1 MKARW
6 HADVPYRDL
15 STVCV
20 ETTYPSLP
28 HSMMRVS
35 LYSSSGRQ
43 CLKFIRLLFS
53 LFMASLGL
61 LLVEEEKATE
71 GRVRPFI
78 SWAKALSSRYRIVF
92 LLYKP
97 GRPLVE
103 AVSQQRN
110 VEVYSYIDLQRL
122 SQDVSKLRLDLLL
135 TDDYIRNLQVLA
147 RLRRENVRFG
157 VYVQLL
163 FGIHSIADVFTLDY
177 LANSGKFIYKL
188 MRLIPFTLLKKW
200 YVSVLSSSHLVIAN
214 SRSTA
219 TLLHVLYGV
228 EPSGVVYP
236 PVDTEIFRPRSQ
248 KRNMQ
253 VLLYLGSHAGDTD
266 VKLVTEVAELLSREK
281 GAEVLVFGNKTLR
294 EDVANKFRF
303 RQVVDVSDEELAEIY
318 SSSVVTVAPQKW
330 ETFGYVPVES
340 MACGTPVLAFNMMGP
355 SETVIHGST
364 GWLAENR
371 REFLQYLS
379 SIIKGDLEIEPEY
392 VRRHVEKHFSLA
404 TTSAKLEDIIRRYV

>member
-1 MKARW
+1 
-6 HADVPYRDL
+6 
-15 STVCV
+15 
-20 ETTYPSLP
+20 
-28 HSMMRVS
+28 
-35 LYSSSGRQ
+35 
-43 CLKFIRLLFS
+43 
-53 LFMASLGL
+53 MASLGF

-147 RLRRENVRFG
+147 RLRRENVRLG
-157 VYVQLL
+157 VYVQVL

-177 LANSGKFIYKL
+177 LANSEKFIYKL
-188 MRLIPFTLLKKW
+188 TRLIPFTLLKKW
-200 YVSVLSSSHLVIAN
+200 YISLLSSSHLVIAN
-214 SRSTA
+214 SRFTA

-236 PVDTEIFRPRSQ
+236 PVDTEIFRLRSQ

-253 VLLYLGSHAGDTD
+253 VLLYMGSHAGDTD
-266 VKLVTEVAELLSREK
+266 VKLVTEMAELLSREEV
-281 GAEVLVFGNKTLR
+281 EVLVFGNKTLR
-294 EDVANKFRF
+294 EYVAKKFRF
-303 RQVVDVSDEELAEIY
+303 KQVVDVSDEELAEIY

-340 MACGTPVLAFNMMGP
+340 MACGTPVLAFNMMGT

-371 REFLQYLS
+371 HEFLQYLS
-379 SIIKGDLEIEPEY
+379 TIIKGDLEIEPEY
-392 VRRHVEKHFSLA
+392 VRRHVEEHFSSA

>member
-1 MKARW
+1 
-6 HADVPYRDL
+6 
-15 STVCV
+15 
-20 ETTYPSLP
+20 
-28 HSMMRVS
+28 
-35 LYSSSGRQ
+35 
-43 CLKFIRLLFS
+43 
-53 LFMASLGL
+53 MASLGL

-122 SQDVSKLRLDLLL
+122 SQDVSKLRLDLLFIH
-135 TDDYIRNLQVLA
+135 DHIRNLQVLA
-147 RLRRENVRFG
+147 QLRRENVRLG
-157 VYVQLL
+157 VYVQVL

-177 LANSGKFIYKL
+177 LANSEKFVYKL
-188 MRLIPFTLLKKW
+188 TRLIPFTLLKKR
-200 YVSVLSSSHLVIAN
+200 YVSLLSSSHLVIAN
-214 SRSTA
+214 SRITA

-236 PVDTEIFRPRSQ
+236 PVDTEILRPRSQ

-266 VKLVTEVAELLSREK
+266 VKLVTEMAELLSREE
-281 GAEVLVFGNKTLR
+281 AEVLAFGNKTLR
-294 EDVANKFRF
+294 EHVAKKFRF
-303 RQVVDVSDEELAEIY
+303 KQVVDVSDEELAEIY

-330 ETFGYVPVES
+330 EMFGYVPVES

-355 SETVIHGST
+355 SETVIHGRT

-392 VRRHVEKHFSLA
+392 VRRHVEEHFSPA

>member
-1 MKARW
+1 
-6 HADVPYRDL
+6 
-15 STVCV
+15 
-20 ETTYPSLP
+20 
-28 HSMMRVS
+28 
-35 LYSSSGRQ
+35 
-43 CLKFIRLLFS
+43 
-53 LFMASLGL
+53 MASLGV
-61 LLVEEEKATE
+61 LLVEEKKATE
-71 GRVRPFI
+71 GLVRPFI
-78 SWAKALSSRYRIVF
+78 NWAKALSSRHRFVF

-97 GRPLVE
+97 GLPLVE

-110 VEVYSYIDLQRL
+110 VEVYSYTDFQRL
-122 SQDVSKLRLDLLL
+122 SHDVSKLRLDLLL
-135 TDDYIRNLQVLA
+135 THDYIRNLQVLA

-157 VYVQLL
+157 VYVLTL

-177 LANSGKFIYKL
+177 LSNNEKFIYKL
-188 MRLIPFTLLKKW
+188 MRLIPFTLLKKR
-200 YVSVLSSSHLVIAN
+200 YASLLSSTHLVIAS

-236 PVDTEIFRPRSQ
+236 PVDTETFRPRSQ

-294 EDVANKFRF
+294 EYVANKFRF

-330 ETFGYVPVES
+330 EMFGYVPVES

-379 SIIKGDLEIEPEY
+379 SIIRGDLEIEPEY
-392 VRRHVEKHFSLA
+392 VRRHVEEHFSLA